1 MTASV
6 RKKAEA
12 ALARVAASARD
23 THAIFVELSPERILA
38 EAERIDERHAA
49 GERLPLHGTLVSL
62 KDLVDEAGQRTTAG
76 SRLLAEREP
85 AGGDAEIVR
94 RLKAAGALPF
104 GRTSMSEF
112 AYSGVGLNPHHGT
125 PGNVFDEARVPG
137 GSSSG
142 GALSVAL
149 GFCDV
154 AIGTDTGGSVRIPA
168 AANGLVGLKPT
179 QASVPRDGVHA
190 LSDTFDSV
198 GPLAADLRGALRCHE
213 VLCDVP
219 TGHFTDAPLPERP
232 LRLALPRGAFVDGLD
247 ASVAASFED
256 TIGKLREAGHR
267 FETIDLSGI
276 AEAASAVRVIVS
288 SEALLQYGDDLE
300 TLERIGDPHVLAR
313 IRAAES
319 FSDNDVVEA
328 RALQRRA
335 IDTFTGALDGFD
347 ALLAPTVAIETPTIA
362 RAERDFDTV
371 NPLMLR
377 NTTLINLTYGCALT
391 LPVARENA
399 APAAL
404 MLAGPGGAD
413 AAVLAAG
420 RMIERS
426 LGGVSN
432 ASSSASPDG

>member
-1 MTASV
+1 MNEVSDRARHAIERV
-6 RKKAEA
+6 RT
-12 ALARVAASARD
+12 SGRD
-23 THAIFVELSPERILA
+23 TRTIFVEFTPERILA
-38 EAERIDERHAA
+38 EAASIDARHAA
-49 GERLPLHGTLVSL
+49 GENLPLRGMLVSL

-85 AGGDAEIVR
+85 AAGDAEIVR

-125 PGNVFDEARVPG
+125 PGNVFDETRVPG

-142 GALSVAL
+142 AALSVAL

-168 AANGLVGLKPT
+168 AANGLVGFKPT

-213 VLCDVP
+213 VLCDLP
-219 TGHFTDAPLPERP
+219 TGHFTDAPLSDRP
-232 LRLALPRGAFVDGLD
+232 LRFALPRGAFVDGVD
-247 ASVAASFED
+247 ATVATGFEE
-256 TIGKLREAGHR
+256 TQRRLHEAGHT
-267 FETIDLSGI
+267 FETIDLSAI
-276 AEAASAVRVIVS
+276 AEAASAVRIIVS
-288 SEALLQYGDDLE
+288 SEALLQYGGDLE

-319 FSDNDVVEA
+319 FSDEDVAAA

-335 IDTFTGALDGFD
+335 INAFTDALEGFD
-347 ALLAPTVAIETPTIA
+347 ALFAPTVAIETPTIA
-362 RAERDFDTV
+362 RAERDFDAV

-391 LPVARENA
+391 LPVRRAGA
-399 APAAL
+399 TPAAL

-413 AAVLAAG
+413 ATVLAAG
-420 RMIERS
+420 RAIERS
-426 LGGVSN
+426 LGD
-432 ASSSASPDG
+432 SPDA

>member
-1 MTASV
+1 MNEVSDRARRAIERV
-6 RKKAEA
+6 RT
-12 ALARVAASARD
+12 SGRD
-23 THAIFVELSPERILA
+23 TRTIFVEFTPERILA
-38 EAERIDERHAA
+38 EAASIDARHAA
-49 GERLPLHGTLVSL
+49 GENLPLRGMLVSL

-85 AGGDAEIVR
+85 AAGDAEIVR

-125 PGNVFDEARVPG
+125 PGNVFDETRVPG

-142 GALSVAL
+142 AALSVAL

-168 AANGLVGLKPT
+168 AANGLVGFKPT

-198 GPLAADLRGALRCHE
+198 GPLATDLQAALRCHE
-213 VLCDVP
+213 VLCDLP
-219 TGHFTDAPLPERP
+219 TGHFTDAPLPDRP
-232 LRLALPRGAFVDGLD
+232 LRFALPRGAFVDGVD
-247 ASVAASFED
+247 ATVATGFEE
-256 TIGKLREAGHR
+256 TQRRLREAGHT
-267 FETIDLSGI
+267 FETIDLSAI
-276 AEAASAVRVIVS
+276 AEAASAVRIIVS
-288 SEALLQYGDDLE
+288 SEALLQYGGDLE

-319 FSDNDVVEA
+319 FSDEDVAAA

-335 IDTFTGALDGFD
+335 INAFTDALEGFD

-362 RAERDFDTV
+362 RAERDFDAV

-391 LPVARENA
+391 LPVRRAGA
-399 APAAL
+399 TPAAL

-413 AAVLAAG
+413 ATVLAAG
-420 RMIERS
+420 RAIERS
-426 LGGVSN
+426 LGD
-432 ASSSASPDG
+432 SPDA